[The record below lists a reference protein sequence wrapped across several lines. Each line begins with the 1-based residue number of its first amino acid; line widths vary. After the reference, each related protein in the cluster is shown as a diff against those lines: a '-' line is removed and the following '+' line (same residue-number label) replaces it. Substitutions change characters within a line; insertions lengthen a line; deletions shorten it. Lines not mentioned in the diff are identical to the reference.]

1 MAGSERAGHE
11 VRALRVGV
19 YDLYWAT
26 LGGGEQVD
34 GTIAQVLAEA
44 GHDVTLLGPRPPDV
58 ERTRE
63 RLGVDLSGCDHRAV
77 HDDDAAS
84 AASADFDVFVN
95 GTYLSRAVNHAE
107 LGYYYVH
114 FPQVPLPPGRSNAQP
129 GRTSAPSRGSGRCRS
144 VSSRCVCARPRPGS
158 TGASRGRT
166 SSPATG
172 ASSPTRASPPSGSS
186 ACGESSLTCCTHRSE
201 RRCSRGRSATSCSA
215 WVGSSTPS
223 TDTARSS
230 STSSTRSSRWSARAR
245 PTVGS
250 WRSSEEAGP
259 PTASTRSPCKR
270 AAIGHRVEVHIN
282 APGALVE
289 QLLGEASI
297 YWHAAGFG
305 EDPRRHPDRF
315 EHFGIALVE
324 AMAAGAA
331 PVVYGAA
338 GPAEIVR
345 DGVDGDHWRARSE
358 LIAIT
363 TRPDARP
370 RGIAG
375 PRRGGPPKDRRVL
388 GRPVHP
394 RAPRIS
400 STATV
405 SEVRLGTE
413 SGCRGL

>member
-1 MAGSERAGHE
+1 MAGPVRAGPE

-26 LGGGEQVD
+26 YGGGEQVD

-58 ERTRE
+58 ERTQE
-63 RLGVDLSGCDHRAV
+63 RLGVDLSRCDHRAV
-77 HDDDAAS
+77 HDDDSAS

-95 GTYLSRAVNHAE
+95 GTYLSRAVNHAD

-114 FPQVPLPPGRSNAQP
+114 FPQVPSRRVDRIRNRAYIGAVKGLGSMSKRELPLRLREAQA
-129 GRTSAPSRGSGRCRS
+129 GFDRRIARTHFIPSYRRFL
-144 VSSRCVCARPRPGS
+144 ANS
-158 TGASRGRT
+158 TFTAEWVERLWGVVA
-166 SSPATG
+166 
-172 ASSPTRASPPSGSS
+172 
-186 ACGESSLTCCTHRSE
+186 TCCTHRSE
-201 RRCSRGRSATSCSA
+201 RRCNLGRSA
-215 WVGSSTPS
+215 
-223 TDTARSS
+223 
-230 STSSTRSSRWSARAR
+230 ARAEPR
-245 PTVGS
+245 PVLRPHSRTQQ
-250 WRSSEEAGP
+250 EAARPPRCVCRDGTSGP
-259 PTASTRSPCKR
+259 PRLGARTGRRRRPADREYTLACKR
-270 AAIGHRVEVHIN
+270 AAVGHRVQVHIN

-289 QLLGEASI
+289 ELLGEASI

-358 LIAIT
+358 LISIT
-363 TRPDARP
+363 TA
-370 RGIAG
+370 
-375 PRRGGPPKDRRVL
+375 
-388 GRPVHP
+388 
-394 RAPRIS
+394 
-400 STATV
+400 
-405 SEVRLGTE
+405 
-413 SGCRGL
+413 